1 MQIQAGTPAPL
12 FQASDL
18 AGHTI
23 DLAAYAG
30 QPVLLAFFRNAA
42 CALCNLRVRNLIKAY
57 PDLQR
62 RGLAIVAVF
71 ESPRERMLE
80 YVGRQDAPFPLIADP
95 QARLYGLYGVESSAA
110 RIEQSMA
117 MPETHATVEEAA
129 AHGFALTPEEDSN
142 FNRLP
147 AEFLIGPDGI
157 VQVAHYA
164 AHVTDHLDLEEI
176 AGQLALSAAI

>member
-1 MQIQAGTPAPL
+1 MQIQAGTSAPL

-18 AGHTI
+18 AGRPV

-42 CALCNLRVRNLIKAY
+42 CALCNLRVRALINAS

-62 RGLAIVAVF
+62 RGLAIIAVF

-95 QARLYGLYGVESSAA
+95 QARLYELYGVESSAA
-110 RIEQSMA
+110 KIEQSMA
-117 MPETHATVEEAA
+117 RPETHASVQAAA
-129 AHGFALTPEEDSN
+129 AHGFALIPEEGSN

-147 AEFLIGPDGI
+147 AEFLIGPDGS

-176 AGQLALSAAI
+176 TAQLALNAAV